1 MKISFFSKVVK
12 YLIKKGA
19 KVNSKDMCDWTPLH
33 LASKNGHLNIVKY
46 LLNTGAHLNSQTLDC
61 ETPMAIASIYSR
73 YEVFQYLAQKTTEE
87 NNAAAKRKQSV
98 TSTGSNDRSAM
109 CRIS

>member
-1 MKISFFSKVVK
+1 M
-12 YLIKKGA
+12 
-19 KVNSKDMCDWTPLH
+19 NSQDMCDWTPLH